1 MKDLNLIQIN
11 YMELEK
17 LLFLAFLI
25 LIKFIFIYQLKK
37 MKDIF
42 ILIIIEFHLV
52 VVMKIFL

>member
-11 YMELEK
+11 YMEQEK